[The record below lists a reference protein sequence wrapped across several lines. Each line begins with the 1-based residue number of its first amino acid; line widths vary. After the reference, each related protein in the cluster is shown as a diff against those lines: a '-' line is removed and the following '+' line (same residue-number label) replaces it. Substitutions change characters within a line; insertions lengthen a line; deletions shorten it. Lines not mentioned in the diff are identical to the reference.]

1 MKTLTDQE
9 CRVIVDGIAEYLG
22 NKLHASDFL
31 KIVDDPFAAS
41 DALQGYDIAL
51 EELLDD
57 TLMTSRG
64 ALFFKMLAPY
74 LGKMIANNVQNA
86 LPGLT
91 LNISLP
97 EFDLNANTK
106 TAE

>member
-22 NKLHASDFL
+22 NKLHSSDFL
-31 KIVDDPFAAS
+31 KMVDDPFTAS
-41 DALQGYDIAL
+41 DAFQHYEIEL
-51 EELLDD
+51 EELLD
-57 TLMTSRG
+57 TALMTSRG
-64 ALFFKMLAPY
+64 NLFFRMLVPY

-91 LNISLP
+91 LDILLP
-97 EFDLNANTK
+97 EFDLDANTK